1 MMVNNMIKD
10 KKNILIISMIAV
22 VLILIAV
29 IVLVLFKKDELNFT
43 PGGKGEVIS
52 SLQAGNQFEIDQ
64 LIKSDLEKNN
74 YSLKDAKIYIN
85 PYNHSPLSA
94 LMIFKTA
101 KPTAVTITVEGKHD
115 DDLEFHYEKATDH
128 YIPIYALYQ
137 NYENKI
143 KVSLDTGESVIH
155 TIPTGQLEL
164 GLEIKANL
172 NELPSDDNEL
182 YFLTSSLNMRS
193 LAIDKYGEV
202 RWYADGMYYHNIVE
216 TNGHIMIGTGAT
228 NKDGLST
235 ELLEIDYLGR
245 VYKSYEIDSGYLND
259 FFIKG
264 DGNIIVASKNEKR
277 KTFSDYILEIDGK
290 TGKVIKSWDLFEKLE
305 EIDGVFANEI
315 DRDDYFYNSGIEYY
329 EESDSLLL
337 TYWGGEF
344 VVNLSYE
351 DGSIKWLFSDPK
363 NFTKAFENV
372 LLKGNEGFTY
382 PKAMHSAKLD
392 GDLLRVFDNGYST
405 VKNDSTASA
414 SLGAYSSANTYKIN
428 GKSIALEKTIDED
441 KKLFSYAL
449 GDYKRISDV
458 DLILFGREMKDLD
471 YNSNIS
477 LNDYDNVAS
486 RLIAKDGERT
496 VLDIELGWSTYSV
509 TKIALSKEN
518 VFSFSDID
526 YFTTLDPT
534 PKEEIDADIMKKLG
548 EVEGEVPYEFGYNKN
563 IIEHNVLFMSFD
575 DVKLILINDNNE
587 GAIYT
592 LKVKGETDSR
602 KIVTDLPAGK
612 YYVYVFENDVM
623 YKTDSFIEIK

>member
-1 MMVNNMIKD
+1 MVNDMVKD
-10 KKNILIISMIAV
+10 KKNILIVSMIVV
-22 VLILIAV
+22 VLALLIVTLLV
-29 IVLVLFKKDELNFT
+29 IFKKDDLNFT
-43 PGGKGEVIS
+43 PSGRGELAS
-52 SLQAGNQFEIDQ
+52 SLQAGSQFEIDN

-101 KPTAVTITVEGKHD
+101 KPTAVTVTIEGKHG

-128 YIPIYALYQ
+128 YVPIYALYQ
-137 NYENKI
+137 NHENKI
-143 KVSLDTGESVIH
+143 KVSLDTGESVVH
-155 TIPTGQLEL
+155 TIPTGQLDI
-164 GLEIKANL
+164 GLEVNASL
-172 NELPSDDNEL
+172 NDLPSDDNGL

-193 LAIDKYGEV
+193 LAIDKYGEI

-216 TNGHIMIGTGAT
+216 NNGHIMIGTGEM
-228 NKDGLST
+228 NEDGLST

-259 FFIKG
+259 FFIKK

-277 KTFSDYILEIDGK
+277 KTFSDYIIEIDGK
-290 TGKVIKSWDLFEKLE
+290 TGKVIKSWDVFEQFEK
-305 EIDGVFANEI
+305 IDEVFANEI
-315 DRDDYFYNSGIEYY
+315 ARDDYFYNSGIEYY

-344 VVNLSYE
+344 VVNLSYK

-382 PKAMHSAKLD
+382 PKSMHSAKLD
-392 GDLLRVFDNGYST
+392 GDILRVFDNGYST
-405 VKNDSTASA
+405 IKNDSSASA
-414 SLGAYSSANTYKIN
+414 SLGAYSSANTYKIS
-428 GKSIALEKTIDED
+428 GKSITLEKSIDED
-441 KKLFSYAL
+441 KKFFSYAL
-449 GDYKRISDV
+449 GDYKKVSNI

-477 LNDYDNVAS
+477 LNDYDSVAS
-486 RLIAKDGERT
+486 RLIAKDGDRT

-509 TKIALSKEN
+509 TKIYLGKEN
-518 VFSFSDID
+518 IFSFSDID

-534 PKEEIDADIMKKLG
+534 PKEEIDADIMKRLG
-548 EVEGEVPYEFGYNKN
+548 EVDAEVPYEFGYTKN
-563 IIEHNVLFMSFD
+563 IIEHNVLFMSSD

-587 GAIYT
+587 GAMYT
-592 LKVKGETDSR
+592 LKVKDELDSR
-602 KIVTDLPAGK
+602 KIVTDLAAGK
-612 YYVYVFENDVM
+612 YYVYVLENDVI
-623 YKTDSFIEIK
+623 YKTDSFLEIK